1 MKKTALALLLFMTTC
16 YTQAQITAP
25 EIISWIQTPGQTGY
39 SGIASN
45 VQSVNYT
52 SSNVYVSCTCIP
64 GYDIGPWAGNPNTPA
79 NQNFCFAITR
89 TPVKN
94 TGTLTPTPLGHIGV
108 WTNGVSLFNVSDAMS
123 YNNQNVWFRNAYFFE
138 GPSFDDCLG
147 HPQQQGEY
155 HTHVNPTCLYDD
167 QANTVHSPI
176 IGYAFDGFPIYGAYA
191 YSDTAGLGAIK
202 RMTPSYRTRTMTDR
216 TTLPSGSVASFAG
229 PAINGQ
235 YPLGAFIQDFEYV
248 PGLGDLDEHN
258 GRFAV
263 TPDYPARIYAYYVA
277 IDSNQTP
284 IYPYLLGPTYYGTV
298 PAGNTGMQ
306 SGHNTVPG
314 AAVVYTPV
322 ASGFSE
328 LNTAGISTYPNPVC
342 DFISVD
348 FGTTI
353 SATHRIDV
361 IDMNGKQVAYI
372 TSTDT
377 KVQIAM
383 NEFSSGVYLV
393 RVTDEE
399 GKSFQQKIFKQ

>member
-1 MKKTALALLLFMTTC
+1 MKKFSLAATLLLKFF
-16 YTQAQITAP
+16 YSQSQVTAP

-52 SSNVYVSCTCIP
+52 ASNVYVSCTCIP

-79 NQNFCFAITR
+79 NQNFCFSITR

-94 TGTLTPTPLGHIGV
+94 NGNLIATPLGHIGV

-123 YNNQNVWFRNAYFFE
+123 YNNQGVWFRNAYFFE

-167 QANTVHSPI
+167 QATSVHSPI

-191 YSDTAGLGAIK
+191 YSDTAGLGVIK
-202 RMTPSYRTRTMTDR
+202 RMTPSYRTRTMSDR
-216 TTLPSGSVASFAG
+216 TTLPNGSVASSAG

-248 PGLGDLDEHN
+248 PGLGNLDEHN

-263 TPDYPARIYAYYVA
+263 TPDYPAGIYAYYVA

-284 IYPYLLGPTYYGTV
+284 IYPYLLGPTFYGTV

-306 SGHNTVPG
+306 SGHNTIPG
-314 AAVVYTPV
+314 NATLYIPTT
-322 ASGFSE
+322 GFENLSS
-328 LNTAGISTYPNPVC
+328 NRIATYPNPVA

-348 FGTTI
+348 FGT
-353 SATHRIDV
+353 SNSVMHHVDV
-361 IDMNGKQVAYI
+361 IDMGGKQVAYI
-372 TSTDT
+372 SSIDS